1 MYKCVICGRK
11 VDDKKASRKMKKE
24 TVCFK
29 CLMEYVIPKGGKNE
43 NKMDK

>member
-11 VDDKKASRKMKKE
+11 VDEGKASRKMKVEKL
-24 TVCFK
+24 CFK

-43 NKMDK
+43 NN